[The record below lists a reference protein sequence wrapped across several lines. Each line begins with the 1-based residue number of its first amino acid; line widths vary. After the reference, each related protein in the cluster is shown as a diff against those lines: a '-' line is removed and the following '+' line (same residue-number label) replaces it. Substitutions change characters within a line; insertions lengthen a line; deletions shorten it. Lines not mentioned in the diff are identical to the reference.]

1 MRVNISYSIELEDV
15 PTVIAEMIEEVCNE
29 LQHTAADK
37 LIDAAAN
44 LKTNDEVELSRVGVS
59 LQQISKIRA
68 LLASLDTRLQDCDN
82 MLKGYVNTMQQLAIG
97 AASENLAEI
106 HESVSEITGDAEEA
120 SNEEEVE

>member
-59 LQQISKIRA
+59 LQQISKTLFA
-68 LLASLDTRLQDCDN
+68 LYESLRKTKNGIAVAVVTGGVCDGCRIALSSSKSQRLTETNELPRCGSCQRI
-82 MLKGYVNTMQQLAIG
+82 LYAI
-97 AASENLAEI
+97 
-106 HESVSEITGDAEEA
+106 
-120 SNEEEVE
+120 

>member
-82 MLKGYVNTMQQLAIG
+82 ML
-97 AASENLAEI
+97 
-106 HESVSEITGDAEEA
+106 
-120 SNEEEVE
+120 